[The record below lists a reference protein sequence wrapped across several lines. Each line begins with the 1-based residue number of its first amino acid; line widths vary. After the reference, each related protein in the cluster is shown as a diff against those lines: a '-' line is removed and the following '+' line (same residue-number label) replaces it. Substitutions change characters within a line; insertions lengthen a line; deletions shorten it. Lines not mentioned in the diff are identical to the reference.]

1 MANRLGRRPKPV
13 TRWPVFRLRAGR
25 SRTFPRPQR
34 AQYGKAQTLGRIARC
49 ARFLARLRRRPD
61 KGMQL
66 RCPRCRQPRP
76 FRPFR
81 NRARRSRPLGLR
93 TSRKRGRHRPFRL
106 SRPRRRHK
114 PRQSQTVR
122 RPPLAAM
129 PGLLPT
135 RADLRPC
142 LLPRQWLAL
151 PRPDRRPRRCL
162 PQSLL
167 FNRMVLLRRLRPRT
181 PPLPN
186 RMCWPPPCAR
196 RRKLRL
202 LASLPR
208 RLPLRWPNRPSATNR
223 RGLPHGHR
231 ANRVRPTSQAFRHKW
246 LRVWRNS
253 PAFLGHQNPTVLPKR
268 TRSRRRKA
276 LALRLQV
283 RRTCRPSE
291 HLRISQRATRSRSD
305 EALLRRGLRR
315 SPDVMDRSRSW
326 QRRAC
331 TSTQRP
337 G

>member
-1 MANRLGRRPKPV
+1 MAHRLGRRPKPV
-13 TRWPVFRLRAGR
+13 TRCPVFRLRIGR
-25 SRTFPRPQR
+25 SRTFPRPQP
-34 AQYGKAQTLGRIARC
+34 AQHGKVQTLCRIARC

-66 RCPRCRQPRP
+66 RCPRFRQPRS

-81 NRARRSRPLGLR
+81 NRARRCRPLGLG

-106 SRPRRRHK
+106 SRRRRRHE
-114 PRQSQTVR
+114 PRQSQTGR
-122 RPPLAAM
+122 RPLLAAM

-135 RADLRPC
+135 RADLCPC
-142 LLPRQWLAL
+142 SLPRRWLAL

-167 FNRMVLLRRLRPRT
+167 FNRVVLVRRLRPRT

-186 RMCWPPPCAR
+186 RMCWPLPCAR
-196 RRKLRL
+196 RRKWCL
-202 LASLPR
+202 LASLPC
-208 RLPLRWPNRPSATNR
+208 RPPFKRTSQ
-223 RGLPHGHR
+223 HGPSPRHQ
-231 ANRVRPTSQAFRHKW
+231 ANRVRATSRTCRHKW

-253 PAFLGHQNPTVLPKR
+253 PAFLGHQNPTAIPKR

-283 RRTCRPSE
+283 RRTCGPSE

-305 EALLRRGLRR
+305 EALLRRGLSR
-315 SPDVMDRSRSW
+315 SPDAKDRSRFW
-326 QRRAC
+326 QRHAC
-331 TSTQRP
+331 TSTQRL